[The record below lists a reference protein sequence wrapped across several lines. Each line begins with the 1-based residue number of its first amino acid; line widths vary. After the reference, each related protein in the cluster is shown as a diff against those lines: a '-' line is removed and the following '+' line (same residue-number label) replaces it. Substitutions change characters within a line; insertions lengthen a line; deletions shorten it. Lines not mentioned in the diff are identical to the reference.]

1 MFITYLLCGFVVG
14 FDMTRVAVL
23 DADRCKTK
31 RCNTMCYRFCPI
43 VRSKIEAIRFEKG
56 KAVIVESLCTGC
68 GICVKKCPFK
78 AISIVNLP
86 DELEKECSHRFGEN
100 TFKLFRLPTPSPSI
114 VLGLL
119 GQNGIGKS
127 TTLRILSGEEKLNL
141 GDYLNPPEWSE
152 IVQHFRGSTLQDYF
166 QRMGEGKLKVS
177 HKPQY
182 VDKIPKVISGKA
194 GDILEKVDER
204 ENLNKI
210 ATQLELKHL
219 FDRPLDVLSG
229 GELQRVAVAAAI
241 CREADVYLFDEPSSY
256 LDVKQRLEVAKVIR
270 GLKNDQKIVVIAEH
284 DLAIIDYLSDQIC
297 VFYGEPGV
305 YGVVS
310 NVHGVRTG
318 INIYLQGYIP
328 DENVRFRKEAIIF
341 HEKPP
346 TTSTVAGET
355 LLKWEKIQKT
365 YEGFK
370 LTAHP
375 GEIRRGQV
383 VGILG
388 ANGIGKTTFVKI
400 LAGIEK
406 ADDGR
411 EFGELK
417 VSYKPQYISAEYEGT
432 VQHLITSVAKEN
444 FESGWYRT
452 EVLQPLKINLL
463 LDRDVNE
470 LSGGELQKVAIAACL
485 SRSADLYLLD
495 EPSAYLDVEERLN
508 MARAIRRVVESHNV
522 TAFVVEHDVVT
533 QDFISNRLMV
543 FTGIPGREG
552 EANPPTSLRK
562 GMNLFLK
569 EMQVTFR
576 RDPATKRPRVN
587 KEGSKLDKFQKEA
600 GEYYYVRT
608 LKK

>member
-1 MFITYLLCGFVVG
+1 
-14 FDMTRVAVL
+14 
-23 DADRCKTK
+23 
-31 RCNTMCYRFCPI
+31 
-43 VRSKIEAIRFEKG
+43 
-56 KAVIVESLCTGC
+56 
-68 GICVKKCPFK
+68 
-78 AISIVNLP
+78 
-86 DELEKECSHRFGEN
+86 
-100 TFKLFRLPTPSPSI
+100 
-114 VLGLL
+114 
-119 GQNGIGKS
+119 
-127 TTLRILSGEEKLNL
+127 
-141 GDYLNPPEWSE
+141 
-152 IVQHFRGSTLQDYF
+152 
-166 QRMGEGKLKVS
+166 MGEGKLKVS

-182 VDKIPKVISGKA
+182 VDRILKIVSGKV
-194 GDILEKVDER
+194 GDILEKVDEKR
-204 ENLNKI
+204 NWEKI
-210 ATQLELKHL
+210 ATQLELTQL

-270 GLKNDQKIVVIAEH
+270 GLKDDQKIVIIAEH

-328 DENVRFRKEAIIF
+328 DENVRFRKEAIVF

-346 TTSTVAGET
+346 SAGTVAGGT
-355 LLKWEKIQKT
+355 LLKWEQIEKT
-365 YEGFK
+365 FDDFK
-370 LTAHP
+370 LMAHP
-375 GEIRRGQV
+375 GEIKRGQV

-406 ADDGR
+406 ADDER
-411 EFGELK
+411 DFGELK
-417 VSYKPQYISAEYEGT
+417 VSYKPQYISAEFEGT
-432 VQHLITSVAKEN
+432 VEHLLTNVAKEN
-444 FESGWYRT
+444 FQSGWYRT
-452 EVLQPLKINLL
+452 EILQPLKINLL
-463 LDRDVNE
+463 LDRDVKE

-485 SRSADLYLLD
+485 SRTADLYLLD

-508 MARAIRRVVESHNV
+508 MAKAIRRIVENHNV

-533 QDFISNRLMV
+533 QDFISDRLMV

-552 EANPPTSLRK
+552 EASPPTSLRR

-569 EMQVTFR
+569 EMEVTFR
-576 RDPATKRPRVN
+576 RDPSTKRPRVN
-587 KEGSKLDKFQKEA
+587 KEDSKLDKFQKEV

>member
-1 MFITYLLCGFVVG
+1 M
-14 FDMTRVAVL
+14 
-23 DADRCKTK
+23 
-31 RCNTMCYRFCPI
+31 
-43 VRSKIEAIRFEKG
+43 VRSKIEAIRFESN

-68 GICVKKCPFK
+68 GICVKKCPFQ

-86 DELEKECSHRFGEN
+86 DELEKDCSHRFGEN
-100 TFKLFRLPTPSPSI
+100 TFKLFRLPTPSPEV
-114 VLGLL
+114 VLGLI
-119 GQNGIGKS
+119 GQNGIGKT
-127 TTLRILSGEEKLNL
+127 TTLKILSGEVKLNL
-141 GDYLNPPEWSE
+141 GNYKNPPDWNE

-166 QRMGEGKLKVS
+166 RKVGEGKLRGS

-182 VDKIPKVISGKA
+182 VDKIPKAISGKV
-194 GDILEKVDER
+194 GELLEKVDER
-204 ENLNKI
+204 KILPKI
-210 ATQLELKHL
+210 AEQLELKQ
-219 FDRPLDVLSG
+219 FWDRNLDVLSG
-229 GELQRVAVAAAI
+229 GELQRVAVAATI

-256 LDVKQRLEVAKVIR
+256 LDVKQRLETAKVIR
-270 GLKNDQKIVVIAEH
+270 SLKNDQKIVIVAEH

-297 VFYGEPGV
+297 LFYGEPGV

-346 TTSTVAGET
+346 TVSAGAGET
-355 LLKWEKIQKT
+355 LLKWEQIEKT
-365 YEGFK
+365 YKGFK
-370 LTAHP
+370 LAVHP
-375 GEIRRGQV
+375 GEIKRGEII
-383 VGILG
+383 GILG

-400 LAGIEK
+400 LAGVEE

-411 EFGELK
+411 KFGELK
-417 VSYKPQYISAEYEGT
+417 VSYKPQYISAQYEGT
-432 VQHLITSVAKEN
+432 VQELLMSVAKEN
-444 FESGWYRT
+444 FSSGWYRT
-452 EVLQPLKINLL
+452 EILQPLRVNLL
-463 LDRDVNE
+463 LDRNITE

-485 SRSADLYLLD
+485 SRNAELYLLD

-508 MARAIRRVVESHNV
+508 MAKAIRRVVENHNV

-533 QDFISNRLMV
+533 QDFIADHLMV
-543 FTGIPGREG
+543 FAGKPGESG
-552 EANPPTSLRK
+552 TANPPMSLRK
-562 GMNLFLK
+562 GMNMFLK

-587 KEGSKLDKFQKEA
+587 KEDSKLDKFQKQI

-608 LKK
+608 QRK